1 MRRVLLKAAAAIVA
15 ILIAASAGIYL
26 FLRRSLPVIDGD
38 VSVSGLSAP
47 VEIVRDRDAVPHIFA
62 SNKLDALFG
71 LGYVHAQD
79 RLWQMEFQRRIGHG
93 RLSEIFGRA
102 TVPQDRF
109 LRTVGFGRAARSAWT
124 ATPEW
129 AKTQINAYIAGVN
142 AFISTHHGS
151 ALPPEFTLLRFE
163 PEPWTGPDV
172 LVWVK
177 MMAWDLSANYSFE
190 LLRRDL
196 VRMVGVE
203 RMAELM
209 PPYPVAGLSILATG
223 RADESGSAG
232 DAGGAGTTI
241 PVPGAHRVTGLN

>member
-1 MRRVLLKAAAAIVA
+1 ANDLNGIGGRLRIIERFVEPVQRGLQSREGRLRHPQSRRVRSQLGYDSVMRRARIGTALGIVVLVAALALGVWVFLRQSLPSYTGRITVA
-15 ILIAASAGIYL
+15 GLSSDLEIIRDADNIPHIYAASKA
-26 FLRRSLPVIDGD
+26 
-38 VSVSGLSAP
+38 
-47 VEIVRDRDAVPHIFA
+47 
-62 SNKLDALFG
+62 DALFG

-129 AKTQINAYIAGVN
+129 AKTQINAYVAGVN

-151 ALPPEFTLLRFE
+151 ALPAEFTLLRFE

-177 MMAWDLSANYSFE
+177 M
-190 LLRRDL
+190 
-196 VRMVGVE
+196 
-203 RMAELM
+203 
-209 PPYPVAGLSILATG
+209 
-223 RADESGSAG
+223 
-232 DAGGAGTTI
+232 
-241 PVPGAHRVTGLN
+241 